1 MGGSFYSKH
10 VGTPTKIRRMVIS
23 IFLWIFSPFGEKSGG
38 WIRLPPRNGRCLV
51 HRLAAT
57 EGLSGLIICFN
68 LLVTVCDS
76 DGTGNNRNK
85 VPDVSSLDLYG
96 NAVSCTCA
104 DGFIVE
110 EATCSAGALQS
121 GACSGTQQ
129 RNF

>member
-23 IFLWIFSPFGEKSGG
+23 LDLFAFGEKSGG
-38 WIRLPPRNGRCLV
+38 GIRLPPWNGRCLV

-76 DGTGNNRNK
+76 DGTGNNLNK

-129 RNF
+129 RKF